1 MDSPTTEE
9 LPLLLLL
16 PPLVLVLVPSWL
28 NDRTG

>member
-9 LPLLLLL
+9 LRLLL
-16 PPLVLVLVPSWL
+16 PLVLVLVPSWL

>member
-9 LPLLLLL
+9 LRLLL

>member
-9 LPLLLLL
+9 LRLLL
-16 PPLVLVLVPSWL
+16 PPLVLVLVHVPSWL